1 MTKKVEA
8 PQAELLEQ
16 LVAERD
22 VLQDLRAKEDESKD
36 RVWDLVRRGF
46 AMDVSG
52 VKLSKAS
59 GLSQSRIYQIRDE
72 GLAEGAKE
80 ETPTSSS

>member
-8 PQAELLEQ
+8 LQAELLEQ
-16 LVAERD
+16 LAAERD

-72 GLAEGAKE
+72 GMAESAEE
-80 ETPTSSS
+80 ETPASST